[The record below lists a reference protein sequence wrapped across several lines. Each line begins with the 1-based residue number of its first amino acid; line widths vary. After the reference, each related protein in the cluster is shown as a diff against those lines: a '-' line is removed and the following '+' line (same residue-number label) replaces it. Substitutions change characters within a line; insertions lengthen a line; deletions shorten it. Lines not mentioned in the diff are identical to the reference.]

1 MCLSD
6 NSIFLDYRKVRTGR
20 PACLDK
26 FISCLDK
33 FISCLDKVI
42 SCLDKL
48 VCNMWHYNHNSYYN
62 RNPHHQMHQYHAHNH
77 RPSPYSVPSNSF
89 VSGITSMPSLTPTT
103 LANIERTFIELQAVP
118 AVNASTGQDPHTQ
131 SGFVPPIVDPVT
143 SERSNDAYGDYGDSN
158 SASDPEWV
166 PVAKRSRIELS
177 DGSSASKTS
186 DPMYSQVTTSVPPGR
201 KRRGA
206 RDVKLSPEEEERRR
220 VRRERN
226 KVAAAKC
233 RQRRVDHTNRLTGE
247 TDQLESERDDLESE
261 IQQLQQQK
269 DQLEFILQA
278 HQPLCKLEE
287 RTQQHQNASPS
298 ITMPSKVKIK
308 KEPGVDGRSTTCPM
322 GKGTTT
328 STTGMRPSSLDI
340 KTEDRKKVTVTSATG
355 IPITTPSNGFYFAM
369 DSMVDHTGLTPITN
383 GPTSSCGTEA
393 NRTTS
398 ESSSENVNSPTLIS
412 L

>member
-1 MCLSD
+1 MFEKGENYSEESKYVADILSSMASAASV
-6 NSIFLDYRKVRTGR
+6 NS
-20 PACLDK
+20 
-26 FISCLDK
+26 S
-33 FISCLDKVI
+33 
-42 SCLDKL
+42 
-48 VCNMWHYNHNSYYN
+48 
-62 RNPHHQMHQYHAHNH
+62 
-77 RPSPYSVPSNSF
+77 YSVPSNSF

-131 SGFVPPIVDPVT
+131 SGFVPPIVDPVVT

-177 DGSSASKTS
+177 DGSSASKSS
-186 DPMYSQVTTSVPPGR
+186 DPMYPQVTTSVPPGR

-269 DQLEFILQA
+269 DQLEFLLQA
-278 HQPLCKLEE
+278 HQPLCKLDEGC
-287 RTQQHQNASPS
+287 RQQHQNPSPS
-298 ITMPSKVKIK
+298 ITMPSKVKVK
-308 KEPGVDGRSTTCPM
+308 KEPGVDGTSTTCPM

-328 STTGMRPSSLDI
+328 STTGIRPSSLDI
-340 KTEDRKKVTVTSATG
+340 VKSESRKKVSVTSATG

>member
-1 MCLSD
+1 MFEKGENYSEESKYVADILSSMASAASV
-6 NSIFLDYRKVRTGR
+6 NS
-20 PACLDK
+20 
-26 FISCLDK
+26 
-33 FISCLDKVI
+33 
-42 SCLDKL
+42 
-48 VCNMWHYNHNSYYN
+48 SY
-62 RNPHHQMHQYHAHNH
+62 
-77 RPSPYSVPSNSF
+77 SLPSNSF

-118 AVNASTGQDPHTQ
+118 AVNTSQGQDPHTQ
-131 SGFVPPIVDPVT
+131 SGFVPPIVDPVVT
-143 SERSNDAYGDYGDSN
+143 SERSNDAYGDFGDS

-166 PVAKRSRIELS
+166 PVKQSRIELA
-177 DGSSASKTS
+177 DGSSASKIS
-186 DPMYSQVTTSVPPGR
+186 DPMYPQVATSAPPGR

-206 RDVKLSPEEEERRR
+206 RDVKLSPEEDERRR

-247 TDQLESERDDLESE
+247 TDILENERDDLETQ

-278 HQPLCKLEE
+278 HQPLCKLDEGC
-287 RTQQHQNASPS
+287 QQKNQPAAAPPN
-298 ITMPSKVKIK
+298 TMSSKVKVK
-308 KEPGVDGRSTTCPM
+308 MEPGIERSTTCPM

-328 STTGMRPSSLDI
+328 STSGIRPSSLNI
-340 KTEDRKKVTVTSATG
+340 VKSESRKKVSVTSATG

-383 GPTSSCGTEA
+383 GPTPSCGTEA
-393 NRTTS
+393 NRTAS